1 MEGDGS
7 GGEVGVGEFFYSG
20 HPLYY
25 YKDLG
30 GIIQDAMLHGGNIK
44 LTGTFLP
51 PFRGQFLQI
60 NNNKRHTHRKDIVR
74 VIRISKGY

>member
-1 MEGDGS
+1 MTNRVSHNARIELRGFYSFNHHNGAS
-7 GGEVGVGEFFYSG
+7 LLAVGLKSLFFYSG

-44 LTGTFLP
+44 LTGTFQP
-51 PFRGQFLQI
+51 PLSGQLL
-60 NNNKRHTHRKDIVR
+60 
-74 VIRISKGY
+74 